1 MDSSG
6 VLLAL
11 EERKKWRERR
21 ERIRDR
27 IQQLQR
33 RRVTLQRELD
43 RVRKKIAEYTAI
55 LSEIQ
60 EPLPTRVASPHI
72 DGEPHLP
79 PAGLR

>member
-1 MDSSG
+1 MDPSG

-21 ERIRDR
+21 DRIRERIR
-27 IQQLQR
+27 QLQR

-43 RVRKKIAEYTAI
+43 RVRKKVAEYTAI
-55 LSEIQ
+55 LGELRG
-60 EPLPTRVASPHI
+60 PLTTGLTTPQI
-72 DGEPHLP
+72 DGELRLP